1 MADASEER
9 LAPLDQ
15 EDEDIPPEFE
25 CSICMKLM
33 LDPVT
38 VSCGHTFCRV
48 CLEKSLGYRGVCA
61 VCRAPVAAGQGVNI
75 LVRGIVAGRF
85 PRALARRHR
94 EAEEE
99 LHAQERQADEARRRE
114 ALGAADDN
122 DAGDRP
128 AAGAGAAAMAAT
140 AFMPL
145 VEGLSFGGAVLLP
158 RCVVE
163 VELRNEAEVQLV
175 DYALQGGR
183 RIGAIDGVV
192 VGAFDAAARPLGICF
207 EIENFQRGT
216 SQRLP
221 LARLAGKYR
230 FRLVEPPQEHEG
242 GFSLGRCEAFFDEAL
257 PTRDLAPAPPE
268 APADDAQAGDEAE
281 GAVEARAS
289 SVRAPAP
296 ELARSAMALLE
307 AQLGHVGQGGR
318 RVFLERFGDLPP
330 TPALG
335 RPCTSAALER
345 LSFFVL
351 GALIT
356 NLTER
361 RQWLRSR
368 DTHARLEHCCSR
380 LQAAGSRP
388 VLNLPGA
395 GSWMSPGQSA
405 FSSFALL
412 VGIVALFV
420 AKALGLLEPGALTRL
435 VGGSWQ
441 HDEPMSDAFDFG

>member
-9 LAPLDQ
+9 PELLDQ

-25 CSICMKLM
+25 CSICMKLL

-122 DAGDRP
+122 VAGDRP

-158 RCVVE
+158 HCMVE
-163 VELRNEAEVQLV
+163 VELRNEAEVHLV

-192 VGAFDAAARPLGICF
+192 GGAFDAAARPLGICF

-257 PTRDLAPAPPE
+257 PTRDLAPVPPE
-268 APADDAQAGDEAE
+268 APAVDAQAGDEA
-281 GAVEARAS
+281 AS

-296 ELARSAMALLE
+296 EVARSAMALLE

-361 RQWLRSR
+361 SQWLRSR
-368 DTHARLEHCCSR
+368 DTRARLEHCCSR

-395 GSWMSPGQSA
+395 RSWMSPGQSA

-441 HDEPMSDAFDFG
+441 HGEPMSEAFDFG